1 MRKTLRIW
9 PAAGVFAWVVVMC
22 SPGMQ
27 AQKLADAPSAVM
39 LATNIQQQNAE
50 DSPVAP
56 HAAAMPGDTLSATSS
71 TLGSSLA
78 MTGEKVTSIP
88 AELTLHDA
96 EQIAIRNNPRI
107 RVAQLLAR
115 AQHQV
120 VRETRSAYLP
130 QLQAGAVAADA
141 NTGSRFTI
149 DGLRSTRL
157 LTHVGGGLDLQQ
169 LITDFGHTSNL
180 IASSNLYE
188 KAQNAQ
194 AQASTLDIV
203 LVTDQA
209 FYNTLEAQALVQVA
223 QQTVDTRK
231 TTDQQITEL
240 TNNKLRSTIDLA
252 FADEDL
258 ARAQLLLLDAQT
270 QYNNAINALTS
281 VLGFD
286 RPMTYTLVETGDAV
300 SSPPPDQDQLVQM
313 ALKQRPDLMALDY
326 DQQAA
331 KKYSRAEREQLLPTV
346 NTMGVVGITPVR
358 DDQYFVSSWFGAV
371 GVDVEV
377 PIFNGF
383 RYTAE
388 ANEADE
394 RAKAAQEN
402 LRDLRDRVV
411 RDVRNA
417 WLQTNTSYQKIA
429 VTEKLLKASNMGL
442 QLAQARY
449 KLGLSSIVELSQ
461 SQLEQ
466 TQASIENVNA
476 QYEYQL
482 SLAALNYQLGNL
494 P

>member
-1 MRKTLRIW
+1 
-9 PAAGVFAWVVVMC
+9 
-22 SPGMQ
+22 
-27 AQKLADAPSAVM
+27 
-39 LATNIQQQNAE
+39 
-50 DSPVAP
+50 
-56 HAAAMPGDTLSATSS
+56 
-71 TLGSSLA
+71 
-78 MTGEKVTSIP
+78 
-88 AELTLHDA
+88 
-96 EQIAIRNNPRI
+96 
-107 RVAQLLAR
+107 
-115 AQHQV
+115 
-120 VRETRSAYLP
+120 
-130 QLQAGAVAADA
+130 
-141 NTGSRFTI
+141 
-149 DGLRSTRL
+149 
-157 LTHVGGGLDLQQ
+157 
-169 LITDFGHTSNL
+169 
-180 IASSNLYE
+180 
-188 KAQNAQ
+188 
-194 AQASTLDIV
+194 
-203 LVTDQA
+203 
-209 FYNTLEAQALVQVA
+209 
-223 QQTVDTRK
+223 
-231 TTDQQITEL
+231 
-240 TNNKLRSTIDLA
+240 
-252 FADEDL
+252 
-258 ARAQLLLLDAQT
+258 
-270 QYNNAINALTS
+270 
-281 VLGFD
+281 
-286 RPMTYTLVETGDAV
+286 MTYTLVETGDAV

>member
-1 MRKTLRIW
+1 MKQAVTIW
-9 PAAGVFAWVVVMC
+9 TAAGILAWVVATGPPAV
-22 SPGMQ
+22 Q

-39 LATNIQQQNAE
+39 LAKNIQQQNAE

-56 HAAAMPGDTLSATSS
+56 HASARPGDALSESSSAMGSGPIRTGATV
-71 TLGSSLA
+71 A
-78 MTGEKVTSIP
+78 SIP
-88 AELTLHDA
+88 EQLTLQEA

-115 AQHQV
+115 AQQQV
-120 VRETRSAYLP
+120 VRQTRSAYLP

-141 NTGSRFTI
+141 NTGSRFTY

-157 LTHVGGGLDLQQ
+157 LTHAGGGLDLHQ

-180 IASSNLYE
+180 IASSKLYE

-203 LVTDQA
+203 LVTDQT
-209 FYNTLEAQALVQVA
+209 FYSALEALATMKVA
-223 QQTVDTRK
+223 EQTVNTRQA
-231 TTDQQITEL
+231 TDQQITEL
-240 TNNKLRSTIDLA
+240 THNKLRSTIDLA
-252 FADEDL
+252 FAEEDL
-258 ARAQLLLLDAQT
+258 AQAKLLLLDAQT
-270 QYNNAINALTS
+270 EYNSDINALTS

-286 RPMTYTLVETGDAV
+286 HPMTYTLVESGGAV
-300 SSPPPDQDQLVQM
+300 DSPPPDQDQLVQM
-313 ALKQRPDLMALDY
+313 ALKQRPDLMVLDY

-331 KKYSRAEREQLLPTV
+331 KKYSRAEREQLLPTIS
-346 NTMGVVGITPVR
+346 TMGVVGGTPVR
-358 DDQYFVSSWFGAV
+358 DDQYFTSSWFGAL
-371 GVDVEV
+371 GIDLEV
-377 PIFNGF
+377 PVFSGF
-383 RYTAE
+383 RYVAQ
-388 ANEADE
+388 ADEADE

-411 RDVRNA
+411 RDVRDS

-429 VTEKLLKASNMGL
+429 VTQQLVQASNMGL

-466 TQASIENVNA
+466 TRASIENVNA
-476 QYEYQL
+476 RYEYEL

>member
-1 MRKTLRIW
+1 MQNQRQYVYFATVALLTLWGIPQRL
-9 PAAGVFAWVVVMC
+9 
-22 SPGMQ
+22 Q

-39 LATNIQQQNAE
+39 LAKNIQQQNAA

-56 HAAAMPGDTLSATSS
+56 HAAAMPGETLSAPSPADGS
-71 TLGSSLA
+71 TPGN
-78 MTGEKVTSIP
+78 TGATVASIP
-88 AELTLHDA
+88 TELTLHDA

-130 QLQAGAVAADA
+130 QLVGGVVATQADS
-141 NTGSRFTI
+141 GSRFTI
-149 DGLRSTRL
+149 DELRSTRL
-157 LTHVGGGLDLQQ
+157 LTHAGGGLDLHQ

-180 IASSNLYE
+180 IASSKLQE

-209 FYNTLEAQALVQVA
+209 FYSALESQAMVQVA
-223 QQTVDTRK
+223 QQTVNTRQ
-231 TTDQQITEL
+231 TTDTQITEL
-240 TNNKLRSTIDLA
+240 THNKLRSTIDLA
-252 FADEDL
+252 FAEENL
-258 ARAQLLLLDAQT
+258 AQAKLLLLDAQT
-270 QYNNAINALTS
+270 QYNRDINALTS

-286 RPMTYTLVETGDAV
+286 RPMTYTLVETGSAV
-300 SSPPPDQDQLVQM
+300 TSPPPDQDQLVQM
-313 ALKQRPDLMALDY
+313 ALNQRPDLMALDY

-331 KKYSRAEREQLLPTV
+331 KKYSRAQRDQLLPTIS
-346 NTMGVVGITPVR
+346 TMGVVGATPVR
-358 DDQYFVSSWFGAV
+358 DGQYFNSSWFGAV
-371 GVDVEV
+371 GVDLEV

-383 RYTAE
+383 RYVAQ
-388 ANEADE
+388 ADEADA
-394 RAKAAQEN
+394 RARAAQEN

-411 RDVRNA
+411 RDVRDA

-429 VTEKLLKASNMGL
+429 VTQQLVQASNMGL

-461 SQLEQ
+461 SQLEL

-482 SLAALNYQLGNL
+482 SLAALNYQLGTL